1 MNPKQR
7 KALYAAAAALIA
19 VLVAYDL
26 ISGDVAPAWLNLIAA
41 ILGIVAPVTAM
52 RHVNGQTND
61 YTSADELETLEP

>member
-1 MNPKQR
+1 MNPNQR

-52 RHVNGQTND
+52 RHISDQSND